1 MKKQN
6 FVKEAMSSTVKD
18 LIKRKND
25 ILVEIIKTRIDIN
38 FNRSK
43 KTSQINLFRK
53 NIARINTSINSKILF
68 ASKESDGK

>member
-1 MKKQN
+1 MKKQD
-6 FVKEAMSSTVKD
+6 FVKETMSSTVKD
-18 LIKRKND
+18 LINRKND

-53 NIARINTSINSKILF
+53 NIARINTIINSRIL
-68 ASKESDGK
+68 SVNKENDGK